1 MHADPWSVSLTADKL
16 EESMVIA
23 PKPEA
28 SLFMNRDKFDIVAV
42 CDQDSESFAAGKGP
56 LSVLVQVI
64 SEQAFKK
71 MLQRMPMLV
80 VGGFEAW
87 KKEFGEDGLIRDG
100 IDDFVP
106 PTSPSQ
112 TLTGISNATQQET
125 MVKIAPGGLLHSP
138 KPMPSPHNPFVVN
151 GGGAGASTS
160 PSVAALV
167 PDVLASPSMNPFRT
181 SPSASG
187 VGGDASG
194 VGGDASGVGGEHQP
208 NVSSNQKLSYS
219 RCVVDA

>member
-1 MHADPWSVSLTADKL
+1 
-16 EESMVIA
+16 MVIA

-28 SLFMNRDKFDIVAV
+28 SLFMDRDKFDIVVV
-42 CDQDSESFAAGKGP
+42 CDQDSKSFAASKSP

-106 PTSPSQ
+106 PTSPSLAF
-112 TLTGISNATQQET
+112 TEISNATQQET
-125 MVKIAPGGLLHSP
+125 MAKIAPSGLLHSP
-138 KPMPSPHNPFVVN
+138 RPTPSPYNPFVVN
-151 GGGAGASTS
+151 GGGAGVSTS

-181 SPSASG
+181 SPSA
-187 VGGDASG
+187 GGA
-194 VGGDASGVGGEHQP
+194 GGEHQP
-208 NVSSNQKLSYS
+208 SVSSSQKLSYS
-219 RCVVDA
+219 RCVVV

>member
-1 MHADPWSVSLTADKL
+1 
-16 EESMVIA
+16 MVIA

-42 CDQDSESFAAGKGP
+42 CDQDSKSFVASKSP
-56 LSVLVQVI
+56 LSILVQVI

-87 KKEFGEDGLIRDG
+87 KKEFGEDGLIRNG
-100 IDDFVP
+100 IDDF
-106 PTSPSQ
+106 
-112 TLTGISNATQQET
+112 
-125 MVKIAPGGLLHSP
+125 IAPNGLLHNP
-138 KPMPSPHNPFVVN
+138 KPMPSPLNPFVVN
-151 GGGAGASTS
+151 GVGAGVSTS

-167 PDVLASPSMNPFRT
+167 PDVLVSPSMNPFRT
-181 SPSASG
+181 SPSTG
-187 VGGDASG
+187 
-194 VGGDASGVGGEHQP
+194 GVGGEHQHT
-208 NVSSNQKLSYS
+208 VSSNQKLSYS

>member
-1 MHADPWSVSLTADKL
+1 MYIDPWSASLTADKL

-28 SLFMNRDKFDIVAV
+28 SLFMDRDKFDIVAV
-42 CDQDSESFAAGKGP
+42 CDQDSKSFAASKSP

-71 MLQRMPMLV
+71 MLKRMPMLV
-80 VGGFEAW
+80 VGGFAAW

-100 IDDFVP
+100 IDNFVP
-106 PTSPSQ
+106 PTSPSL

-125 MVKIAPGGLLHSP
+125 TVKIAPGGLLHSP

-151 GGGAGASTS
+151 GGGAGVSTS
-160 PSVAALV
+160 SSVA

-187 VGGDASG
+187 VGG
-194 VGGDASGVGGEHQP
+194 EHQP
-208 NVSSNQKLSYS
+208 STSSNQMFSYS